1 MFSVQRPGSRD
12 RLAFGVAVLA
22 LTLLIAGVS
31 LSPQRD
37 TASPGQSASGESA
50 GGTHKAWTELLRRY
64 VDSSGYV
71 DYGKWCAAK
80 EDLQRLDDYVA
91 SLSRIDHRWFANKS
105 EQLAFWINA
114 YNAITIRRILRE
126 YPSRV
131 RQSETPDDSSP
142 TTPKAERFVVNGS
155 KYSLDDIE
163 HSVLRQLSDPRI
175 HFAIVCGAR
184 GCPRLRDEAYE
195 AERLEEQ
202 LEQNARGFFADV
214 SKLAVDDQRGELR
227 LSPILEWY
235 ASDFGASAPDH
246 ILQHIAPWLP
256 DNVRSLSEAGKL
268 RVIFND
274 YDWTLNDQKQAT
286 EPPLPPPEPA
296 PVDEK

>member
-1 MFSVQRPGSRD
+1 MLYIQRPDSRD
-12 RLAFGVAVLA
+12 RLAVGVAVLA
-22 LTLLIAGVS
+22 LTLVIAGVS
-31 LSPQRD
+31 RNPQWN
-37 TASPGQSASGESA
+37 TAGPGQSATGESA
-50 GGTHKAWTELLRRY
+50 GASHKVWTELLRRY
-64 VDSSGYV
+64 VDASGNV
-71 DYGKWCAAK
+71 DYAKWCAAK

-91 SLSRIDHRWFANKS
+91 SLSRIDHRLFANKS

-126 YPSRV
+126 YPARIG
-131 RQSETPDDSSP
+131 QSETAGDSSP
-142 TTPKAERFVVNGS
+142 TTPKPERFVVNGS
-155 KYSLDDIE
+155 RYSLDDIE

-195 AERLEEQ
+195 AGRLEEQ

-235 ASDFGASAPDH
+235 SSDFGASTPDH

-286 EPPLPPPEPA
+286 EPPLPPPEPP
-296 PVDEK
+296 PVNEK